1 MATPDD
7 IPSCSAA
14 RVLDATGLE
23 CPLPILKTKVE
34 LNRMQPGEILQ
45 VLTTD
50 PLAPLDFRAFCDRTG
65 HELLHCIETG
75 ERAEFLIRKA
85 L

>member
-1 MATPDD
+1 M
-7 IPSCSAA
+7 
-14 RVLDATGLE
+14 
-23 CPLPILKTKVE
+23 E

-65 HELLHCIETG
+65 HELLRCSETG
-75 ERAEFLIRKA
+75 ERAEFLIRKT

>member
-1 MATPDD
+1 MMTTPD
-7 IPSCSAA
+7 PTAA
-14 RVLDATGLE
+14 RVLDATGLD

-34 LNRMQPGEILQ
+34 INRMQPGEILH

-50 PLAPLDFRAFCDRTG
+50 PLAPLDFRAFCARTG
-65 HELLHCIETG
+65 HELLHFIETG
-75 ERAEFLIRKA
+75 ERAEFFIRKV

>member
-1 MATPDD
+1 MATSDD
-7 IPSCSAA
+7 IAAMSAA

-34 LNRMQPGEILQ
+34 INRMQPGEILH

-65 HELLHCIETG
+65 HELLHLIEAG
-75 ERAEFLIRKA
+75 ERAEFFIRKA

>member
-7 IPSCSAA
+7 IAASSTA

-34 LNRMQPGEILQ
+34 INRMQPGEILH

-50 PLAPLDFRAFCDRTG
+50 PLAPLDFRAFCARTG
-65 HELLHCIETG
+65 HELLHFVETA
-75 ERAEFLIRKA
+75 ERAEFFIRKA